1 MQYKGELKIVA
12 GATAFAF
19 IPVFAIYGKELG
31 VQGLLFGR
39 LFISS
44 IFLYL
49 FSKQKNNLFRLGKNE
64 FLKLALWSII
74 MFLAME
80 FYFFAI
86 HLSSVSISASLLG
99 TQPLFVILLAKFW
112 YKEKIKTISYIASFI
127 CMLGIYLICGFGDFF
142 NKDFLWGE
150 LLAIA
155 SAFLLSVNF
164 LFKKKYLP
172 QYSGNDLVFYQSFFQ
187 LPIIL
192 PFVLIYPGTVTH
204 EGIVS
209 FVLLGLIC
217 SVFAY
222 KMIYEGVKLVSA
234 QKIGVLQSVEY
245 VLPVFIGVIFYQE
258 TLNTSSIIGIIL
270 ILVSSILITFFSEK
284 LYPLKTRK
292 S

>member
-1 MQYKGELKIVA
+1 MQYKGELKIIA

-39 LFISS
+39 LLISS
-44 IFLYL
+44 VFLYL
-49 FSKQKNNLFRLGKNE
+49 LSKQKRKLFQLAKVE
-64 FLKLALWSII
+64 IVKLVFWAIL

-112 YKEKIKTISYIASFI
+112 FKERIKTISYVASLI
-127 CMLGIYLICGFGDFF
+127 CMLGIYFVCGEGDFL
-142 NKDFLWGE
+142 NIDFLWGE
-150 LLAIA
+150 ILAIT
-155 SAFLLSVNF
+155 SALLLSVNF

-187 LPIIL
+187 LPFIL
-192 PFVLIYPGTVTH
+192 PLLFIYPGKITF
-204 EGIVS
+204 EGTIS

-222 KMIYEGVKLVSA
+222 KMIYEGVKLVNA

-245 VLPVFIGVIFYQE
+245 VLPVFIGVYFFKE
-258 TLNTSSIIGIIL
+258 TLSVSSVMGIIL
-270 ILVSSILITFFSEK
+270 ILFSSVLITFFSEK
-284 LYPLKTRK
+284 LHPLRTRK
-292 S
+292 I